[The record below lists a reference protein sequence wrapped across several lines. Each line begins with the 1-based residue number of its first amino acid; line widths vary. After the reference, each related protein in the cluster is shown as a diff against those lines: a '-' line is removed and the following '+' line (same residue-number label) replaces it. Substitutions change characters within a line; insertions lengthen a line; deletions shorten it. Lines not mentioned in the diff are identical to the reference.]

1 MLFALIF
8 VSIVL
13 IDLSLFYIHISTCA
27 YYSQFFFQI
36 LKLKVL
42 KLWIIHI
49 LNMLQSKLSV
59 IRQKGES
66 QNVCFKKTKHIKFSE
81 KRTFLVCVSGGYKC
95 TFFGKFDVLC
105 FLDAPVLRFAPLP

>member
-81 KRTFLVCVSGGYKC
+81 KRTFLVHVSGGYKF